1 MLAPFSLGP
10 GDSAAGNRA
19 RTGVMSTLSCP
30 PRGGSRI
37 GARRPAGEAIDGQV
51 LIFGWIT
58 GAHPA
63 PVDAPMPIARLS
75 MNRSLVSDARSLL
88 RVSAFVCA
96 IASSCTRCP
105 VA

>member
-1 MLAPFSLGP
+1 
-10 GDSAAGNRA
+10 
-19 RTGVMSTLSCP
+19 MSTLACP

-75 MNRSLVSDARSLL
+75 NESCLLSDAITFVRD
-88 RVSAFVCA
+88 SAFVCA